1 MKMNIVFI
9 AAAVILLL
17 SAFSGFRK
25 GFFKTAITMTS
36 FLIAIV
42 IVSAIHPMVTA
53 VVRERTG
60 IEETVRHTVYELLA
74 EAGEHAAFDG
84 TVFDGAVGEFGDD
97 GTLPKSW
104 ENALRSLP
112 LEQVG
117 EKLGLTGLSA
127 DQLLEQVGLERI
139 VEYYVDYYSGIL
151 IKSISY
157 VISVLIAYLLIRIG
171 LLIADVMGAIPVL
184 SMLNRVAGLCLG
196 LIRGVVILW
205 LLGLVIA
212 LCAGHER
219 MAPVLNMIRE
229 SGMLL
234 FLYRNNPLAWLIL
247 PRGTGSL

>member
-1 MKMNIVFI
+1 MNIVLI
-9 AAAVILLL
+9 TAAVILLL

-36 FLIAIV
+36 FLAAIV
-42 IVSAIHPMVTA
+42 IVSAIHPIVTA

-84 TVFDGAVGEFGDD
+84 AVGEFGD
-97 GTLPKSW
+97 GKALPKSW
-104 ENALRSLP
+104 EDALRGLP

-117 EKLGLTGLSA
+117 EKLGLQGLTA
-127 DQLLEQVGLERI
+127 DQLFRQAGLERI
-139 VEYYVDYYSGIL
+139 VDYYVDYYGNIL
-151 IKSISY
+151 IKAISY

-171 LLIADVMGAIPVL
+171 LLVAEVIGAIPVL
-184 SMLNRVAGLCLG
+184 SMLNRVAGLLLG

-212 LCAGHER
+212 MCAGYEG
-219 MAPVLNMIRE
+219 MAPVLNMIQE
-229 SGMLL
+229 SGILL

-247 PRGTGSL
+247 PRGTGSI